1 MVSPSEI
8 LFSESDTRTSFRPK
22 QINMEKIINSDNLSD
37 LTLYDLRIIMLLL
50 IQKGRKNK
58 LEDALDNQTFNLSQ
72 GKNKHL
78 FPNPNMFYQSIKK
91 FTDMKLIQ
99 KIEGKQSTYMI
110 NPEYISNLTLD
121 QAVSLGIKK
130 AYKRK

>member
-1 MVSPSEI
+1 
-8 LFSESDTRTSFRPK
+8 
-22 QINMEKIINSDNLSD
+22 MEKIINSDNLSD